1 MARPGRMCLR
11 LLRFIKQKSYA
22 EPMTQDTQTAQQVLV
37 PLTSPEDVDAFLQE
51 YPQAAIF
58 KAGTCHK
65 TMQGFGVLETFL
77 QKHDL
82 PVGFIRV
89 VDWRPASN
97 HVAELTG
104 LTHHS
109 PQFIL
114 FQNGDAKFE
123 VNNWDITP
131 EALGPVFEQQVPVR
145 SAAATVATADNVEP
159 YRRLMQS
166 YLNGQLNDW
175 AFQDQYVNMFRDDAS
190 LRSQREFE
198 LLSKLFG
205 DPDAYH
211 GGLHQLGEPQGRG
224 DLKARVQELLTQL
237 G

>member
-1 MARPGRMCLR
+1 MTNT
-11 LLRFIKQKSYA
+11 SA
-22 EPMTQDTQTAQQVLV
+22 EQQVLL
-37 PLTSPEDVDAFLQE
+37 PLTTPEEVDTFLAQ

-77 QKHDL
+77 ARYQL

-97 HVAELTG
+97 HVTELSG

-114 FQNGDAKFE
+114 FEHGQPSFE

-131 EALGPVFEQQVPVR
+131 DALLPVFEDKVPRR
-145 SAAATVATADNVEP
+145 SSEATITGKGHVEP
-159 YRRLMQS
+159 YKQLMQA
-166 YLNGQLNDW
+166 YLQGQMPDW
-175 AFQDQYVNMFRDDAS
+175 EFQERYVNMFRDDAS
-190 LRSQREFE
+190 LRSQQEFDM
-198 LLSKLFG
+198 LSRLFG

-211 GGLHQLGEPQGRG
+211 GGLHQLGAPQERG
-224 DLKARVQELLTQL
+224 DLKSRVQELLTQL

>member
-1 MARPGRMCLR
+1 M
-11 LLRFIKQKSYA
+11 
-22 EPMTQDTQTAQQVLV
+22 TQTAQNEPQVLV
-37 PLTSPEDVDAFLQE
+37 PLTTPEDVDQFLKD
-51 YPQAAIF
+51 YPLAAVF

-97 HVAELTG
+97 HVAARTG
-104 LTHHS
+104 ITHQS

-114 FQNGDAKFE
+114 FREGEAQFE

-131 EALGPVFEQQVPVR
+131 EALEPVFGQHVPER
-145 SAAATVATADNVEP
+145 SAEGAVATEDNAEP
-159 YRRLMQS
+159 YRRLMRA
-166 YLNGQLNDW
+166 YLAGELSEW
-175 AFQDQYVNMFRDDAS
+175 AFQDQYVTMFRDDAS

-198 LLSKLFG
+198 LLSRLFG

-211 GGLHQLGEPQGRG
+211 GGLHQLGAPQERG
-224 DLKARVQELLTQL
+224 DLKARVQALLGDL

>member
-1 MARPGRMCLR
+1 M
-11 LLRFIKQKSYA
+11 
-22 EPMTQDTQTAQQVLV
+22 TQTAETQVLL
-37 PLTSPEDVDAFLQE
+37 PLTTPQEVDDFLKE
-51 YPQAAIF
+51 YPLAAIF

-65 TMQGFGVLETFL
+65 TMQGFGVVETFL

-97 HVAELTG
+97 HVAQLTG

-114 FQNGDAKFE
+114 FKDGQPQFE

-131 EALGPVFEQQVPVR
+131 EALTPVFEGHVPAR
-145 SAAATVATADNVEP
+145 TGTAQLNAQLNAQGETSGGLEP
-159 YRRLMQS
+159 YRRLMQA
-166 YLNGQLNDW
+166 YLDGQLSDW
-175 AFQDQYVNMFRDDAS
+175 AFQDQYVTLFRDDAS
-190 LRSQREFE
+190 LRSQREFD
-198 LLSKLFG
+198 LLSRLFG

-211 GGLHQLGEPQGRG
+211 GGLHQLGAPQGRG
-224 DLKARVQELLTQL
+224 DLQARVQELLQEL

>member
-1 MARPGRMCLR
+1 
-11 LLRFIKQKSYA
+11 
-22 EPMTQDTQTAQQVLV
+22 MTQSAPSESQADKQVLV
-37 PLTSPEDVDAFLQE
+37 PLTTPQEVDQFLTD
-51 YPQAAIF
+51 YPLAAVF

-77 QKHDL
+77 QDHEL

-97 HVAELTG
+97 RVAEMTG
-104 LTHHS
+104 IVHHS
-109 PQFIL
+109 PQLMIFKDG
-114 FQNGDAKFE
+114 QVQFE

-131 EALGPVFEQQVPVR
+131 EALEPVFAQIPAR
-145 SAAATVATADNVEP
+145 SASGKVQTDDNIEP
-159 YRRLMQS
+159 YRRLMRDFVDGKIS
-166 YLNGQLNDW
+166 DW
-175 AFQDQYVNMFRDDAS
+175 AFQDQYVTLFRDDAS

-198 LLSKLFG
+198 LLSRLFG

-211 GGLHQLGEPQGRG
+211 GGLHQLGQPQERG
-224 DLKARVQELLTQL
+224 ELKQRVQQLLAEL

>member
-1 MARPGRMCLR
+1 
-11 LLRFIKQKSYA
+11 
-22 EPMTQDTQTAQQVLV
+22 MTQAAQNEAQVLV
-37 PLTSPEDVDAFLQE
+37 PLTTPEEVDQFLTE
-51 YPQAAIF
+51 YPLAAVF

-77 QKHDL
+77 QRHDL

-97 HVAELTG
+97 HVAQLTG
-104 LTHHS
+104 IQHHS
-109 PQFIL
+109 PQLIL
-114 FQNGDAKFE
+114 FQDGQPQFE

-131 EALGPVFEQQVPVR
+131 QALGPVFEARVPVR
-145 SAAATVATADNVEP
+145 EGVASVATDDNVEP
-159 YRRLMQS
+159 YRRLMRAF
-166 YLNGQLNDW
+166 LDGQLSDW

-198 LLSKLFG
+198 LLSRLFG

-211 GGLHQLGEPQGRG
+211 GGLHQLGAPQGRG
-224 DLKARVQELLTQL
+224 DLKARVQELLTEL

>member
-1 MARPGRMCLR
+1 M
-11 LLRFIKQKSYA
+11 
-22 EPMTQDTQTAQQVLV
+22 TQTAQNEPQVLV
-37 PLTSPEDVDAFLQE
+37 PLTTPEEVDQFLTE
-51 YPQAAIF
+51 YPLAAVF

-77 QKHDL
+77 QRHEL

-97 HVAELTG
+97 HVAQRTG
-104 LTHHS
+104 LVHHS
-109 PQFIL
+109 PQLIL
-114 FQNGDAKFE
+114 FQDGQARFE

-131 EALGPVFEQQVPVR
+131 EALAPVFAQHVPVR
-145 SAAATVATADNVEP
+145 AGEGSVATDDNAEP
-159 YRRLMQS
+159 YRRLMRAF
-166 YLNGQLNDW
+166 LDGQLSEW

-198 LLSKLFG
+198 LLSRLFG

-211 GGLHQLGEPQGRG
+211 GGLHQLGAPQDRG
-224 DLKARVQELLTQL
+224 DLRARVQALLTEL

>member
-1 MARPGRMCLR
+1 
-11 LLRFIKQKSYA
+11 
-22 EPMTQDTQTAQQVLV
+22 MTQTQQQDQTRQAQVLV
-37 PLTSPEDVDAFLQE
+37 PLTSPEEVDTFLAQ
-51 YPQAAIF
+51 YPQAAVF

-77 QKHDL
+77 AKHEL

-97 HVAELTG
+97 RVAELTG
-104 LTHHS
+104 IQHQS

-114 FQNGDAKFE
+114 FDNGQPVFD
-123 VNNWDITP
+123 VDNWNISP
-131 EALGPVFEQQVPVR
+131 EELGPVFEAKVPMREETV
-145 SAAATVATADNVEP
+145 SAAGEGNVEP
-159 YRRLMQS
+159 YKQLMQAFIS
-166 YLNGQLNDW
+166 GQMPDW
-175 AFQDQYVNMFRDDAS
+175 EFQERYVNMFRDDAS

-211 GGLHQLGEPQGRG
+211 GGLHQLGEPQSRG
-224 DLKARVQELLTQL
+224 DLKARVQELLSQL
-237 G
+237 

>member
-1 MARPGRMCLR
+1 M
-11 LLRFIKQKSYA
+11 
-22 EPMTQDTQTAQQVLV
+22 TQTAQAEKQVLV
-37 PLTSPEDVDAFLQE
+37 PLTTPEEVDQFLKD
-51 YPQAAIF
+51 YPLAAVF

-77 QKHDL
+77 QDHEL

-97 HVAELTG
+97 HVSEMTG
-104 LTHHS
+104 IVHHS
-109 PQFIL
+109 PQLMIFKGG
-114 FQNGDAKFE
+114 QVQFE

-131 EALGPVFEQQVPVR
+131 EALEPVFAQIPARSESGQVV
-145 SAAATVATADNVEP
+145 TDDNIEP
-159 YRRLMQS
+159 YRRLMRDFVDGKIS
-166 YLNGQLNDW
+166 DW

-190 LRSQREFE
+190 LRSQREFD
-198 LLSKLFG
+198 LLSRLFG

-211 GGLHQLGEPQGRG
+211 GGLHQLGQPQERGELKGRVEQ
-224 DLKARVQELLTQL
+224 LLAEL

>member
-1 MARPGRMCLR
+1 
-11 LLRFIKQKSYA
+11 
-22 EPMTQDTQTAQQVLV
+22 MTQATQAENQQVLV
-37 PLTSPEDVDAFLQE
+37 PLTTPEEVEQFLTE
-51 YPQAAIF
+51 YPLAAVF

-77 QKHDL
+77 QRHEL

-97 HVAELTG
+97 HVAQRTG
-104 LTHHS
+104 IVHHS

-114 FQNGDAKFE
+114 FRDGEVQFE

-131 EALGPVFEQQVPVR
+131 EALRPVFDSQVPQR
-145 SAAATVATADNVEP
+145 TGSAAIATDDNVEP
-159 YRRLMQS
+159 YRRLMRDFVDGR
-166 YLNGQLNDW
+166 LNEW
-175 AFQDQYVNMFRDDAS
+175 AFQDQYVTMFRDDAS

-198 LLSKLFG
+198 QLSRLFG

-211 GGLHQLGEPQGRG
+211 GGLHQLGAPQDRG
-224 DLKARVQELLTQL
+224 DLRARVQALLQEL

>member
-1 MARPGRMCLR
+1 MTQTQSSDPAQQARP
-11 LLRFIKQKSYA
+11 S
-22 EPMTQDTQTAQQVLV
+22 QQILV
-37 PLTSPEDVDAFLQE
+37 PLTTPEEVDTFLAQ
-51 YPQAAIF
+51 YPQAAVF

-77 QKHDL
+77 AKHEL

-97 HVAELTG
+97 RVAELSG
-104 LTHHS
+104 ITHAS

-114 FQNGDAKFE
+114 FEKGQPTFD
-123 VNNWDITP
+123 VDNWDISP
-131 EALGPVFEQQVPVR
+131 EELGPVFEARVPMRGEAV
-145 SAAATVATADNVEP
+145 SAAGEGNVQP
-159 YRRLMQS
+159 YKQLMQAFIS
-166 YLNGQLNDW
+166 GQMPDW
-175 AFQDQYVNMFRDDAS
+175 EFQERYVNMFRDDAS

-211 GGLHQLGEPQGRG
+211 GGLHQLGEPQSRG
-224 DLKARVQELLTQL
+224 DLKARVQELLSQL
-237 G
+237 

>member
-1 MARPGRMCLR
+1 M
-11 LLRFIKQKSYA
+11 
-22 EPMTQDTQTAQQVLV
+22 TQTAETEKQVLV
-37 PLTSPEDVDAFLQE
+37 PLTTPEEVDQFLTD
-51 YPQAAIF
+51 YPLAAVF

-77 QKHDL
+77 QDHEL

-97 HVAELTG
+97 RVTEMTG
-104 LTHHS
+104 IVHHS
-109 PQFIL
+109 PQLMIFKDG
-114 FQNGDAKFE
+114 QVQFE

-131 EALGPVFEQQVPVR
+131 EALEPVFAQVPAR
-145 SAAATVATADNVEP
+145 SASGSVQTDDNIEP
-159 YRRLMQS
+159 YRRLMRDFVDGKVS
-166 YLNGQLNDW
+166 DW
-175 AFQDQYVNMFRDDAS
+175 AFQDQYVTMFRDDAS

-198 LLSKLFG
+198 LLSRLFG

-211 GGLHQLGEPQGRG
+211 GGLHQLGQPQERG
-224 DLKARVQELLTQL
+224 ELQDRVKQLLTEL

>member
-1 MARPGRMCLR
+1 M
-11 LLRFIKQKSYA
+11 
-22 EPMTQDTQTAQQVLV
+22 TQTAQTETQAEKQVLV
-37 PLTSPEDVDAFLQE
+37 PLTTPEEVDQFLTE
-51 YPQAAIF
+51 YPLAAVF

-77 QKHDL
+77 QNHEL

-97 HVAELTG
+97 HVAQRTG
-104 LTHHS
+104 IIHHS
-109 PQFIL
+109 PQLML
-114 FQNGDAKFE
+114 FRDGQVQFE

-131 EALGPVFEQQVPVR
+131 EALAPVFEAQVPRR
-145 SAAATVATADNVEP
+145 SGAATVQTDDNIEP
-159 YRRLMQS
+159 YRRLMRDFLDGKLS
-166 YLNGQLNDW
+166 DW
-175 AFQDQYVNMFRDDAS
+175 AFQDQYVTMFRDDAS

-198 LLSKLFG
+198 LLSRLFG

-211 GGLHQLGEPQGRG
+211 GGLHQLGAPQVRG
-224 DLKARVQELLTQL
+224 DLQGRVQALLNEL

>member
-1 MARPGRMCLR
+1 
-11 LLRFIKQKSYA
+11 
-22 EPMTQDTQTAQQVLV
+22 MTQAAQNEAQVLV
-37 PLTSPEDVDAFLQE
+37 PLTTPEEVDQFLTE
-51 YPQAAIF
+51 YPLAAVF

-77 QKHDL
+77 QRHDL

-97 HVAELTG
+97 HVAQLTG
-104 LTHHS
+104 IQHHS
-109 PQFIL
+109 PQLIL
-114 FQNGDAKFE
+114 FQDGQPQFE

-131 EALGPVFEQQVPVR
+131 QALGPVFEAHVPVR
-145 SAAATVATADNVEP
+145 EGVASVATDDNVEP
-159 YRRLMQS
+159 YRRLMRAF
-166 YLNGQLNDW
+166 LDGQLSDW

-198 LLSKLFG
+198 LLSRLFG

-211 GGLHQLGEPQGRG
+211 GGLHQLGAPQGRG
-224 DLKARVQELLTQL
+224 DLKARVQELLTEL

>member
-1 MARPGRMCLR
+1 
-11 LLRFIKQKSYA
+11 
-22 EPMTQDTQTAQQVLV
+22 MTQSAPSESQAEKQVLV
-37 PLTSPEDVDAFLQE
+37 PLTTPEEVDQFLTD
-51 YPQAAIF
+51 YPLAAVF

-77 QKHDL
+77 QDHEL

-97 HVAELTG
+97 HVAQLTG
-104 LTHHS
+104 IVHHS
-109 PQFIL
+109 PQLMIFKDG
-114 FQNGDAKFE
+114 QVQFE

-131 EALGPVFEQQVPVR
+131 EALEPVFAQVPAR
-145 SAAATVATADNVEP
+145 SAPAGVQTDDNIEP
-159 YRRLMQS
+159 YRRLMRDFVDGKIS
-166 YLNGQLNDW
+166 DW
-175 AFQDQYVNMFRDDAS
+175 AFQDQYVTMFRDDAS

-198 LLSKLFG
+198 LLSRLFG

-211 GGLHQLGEPQGRG
+211 GGLHQLGQPQERG
-224 DLKARVQELLTQL
+224 NLKDRVQQLLTEL

>member
-1 MARPGRMCLR
+1 M
-11 LLRFIKQKSYA
+11 
-22 EPMTQDTQTAQQVLV
+22 TQTASPDPQVLV
-37 PLTSPEDVDAFLQE
+37 PLTTPEEVDQFLQD
-51 YPQAAIF
+51 YPLAAVF

-77 QKHDL
+77 QNHEL

-97 HVAELTG
+97 HVAQRTG
-104 LTHHS
+104 ITHQS

-114 FQNGDAKFE
+114 FKQGEPQFE

-131 EALGPVFEQQVPVR
+131 EALSPVFESHVPAR
-145 SAAATVATADNVEP
+145 SGEGAVATEDNAEP
-159 YRRLMQS
+159 YRRLMHAF
-166 YLNGQLNDW
+166 LDGQLSEW
-175 AFQDQYVNMFRDDAS
+175 AFQDQYVTMFRDDAS

-198 LLSKLFG
+198 LLSRLFG

-211 GGLHQLGEPQGRG
+211 GGLHQLGAPQERG
-224 DLKARVQELLTQL
+224 DLKARVQTLLNDL

>member
-1 MARPGRMCLR
+1 
-11 LLRFIKQKSYA
+11 
-22 EPMTQDTQTAQQVLV
+22 MTQAAQNEAQVLV
-37 PLTSPEDVDAFLQE
+37 PLTTPEEVDQFLTE
-51 YPQAAIF
+51 YPLAAVF

-77 QKHDL
+77 QRHDL

-97 HVAELTG
+97 HVAQLTG
-104 LTHHS
+104 IQHHS
-109 PQFIL
+109 PQLIL
-114 FQNGDAKFE
+114 FQDGQPQFE

-131 EALGPVFEQQVPVR
+131 QALGPVFEAHVPVR
-145 SAAATVATADNVEP
+145 EGVASVATDDNVEP
-159 YRRLMQS
+159 YRRLMRAF
-166 YLNGQLNDW
+166 LDGQLSDW

-198 LLSKLFG
+198 LLSRLFG

-211 GGLHQLGEPQGRG
+211 GGLHQLGAPQGRG
-224 DLKARVQELLTQL
+224 DLRARVQELLTEL

>member
-1 MARPGRMCLR
+1 M
-11 LLRFIKQKSYA
+11 
-22 EPMTQDTQTAQQVLV
+22 TQTAPQDPQVLV
-37 PLTSPEDVDAFLQE
+37 PLTTPEEVDQFLQD
-51 YPQAAIF
+51 YPLAAVF

-77 QKHDL
+77 QNHEL

-97 HVAELTG
+97 HVAQRTG
-104 LTHHS
+104 ITHQS

-114 FQNGDAKFE
+114 FREGEPQFE

-131 EALGPVFEQQVPVR
+131 EALEPVFGQHVPER
-145 SAAATVATADNVEP
+145 SAEGAVATEDNAEP
-159 YRRLMQS
+159 YRRLMRA
-166 YLNGQLNDW
+166 YLAGELSEW
-175 AFQDQYVNMFRDDAS
+175 AFQDQYVTMFRDDAS

-198 LLSKLFG
+198 LLSRLFG

-211 GGLHQLGEPQGRG
+211 GGLHQLGAPQERG
-224 DLKARVQELLTQL
+224 DLKARVQALLTEL

>member
-1 MARPGRMCLR
+1 M
-11 LLRFIKQKSYA
+11 
-22 EPMTQDTQTAQQVLV
+22 
-37 PLTSPEDVDAFLQE
+37 PLTTPEEVDQFLKD
-51 YPQAAIF
+51 YPLAAVF

-65 TMQGFGVLETFL
+65 TMQGFGVLESFL
-77 QKHDL
+77 QKHEL

-104 LTHHS
+104 ITHHS

-114 FQNGDAKFE
+114 FKDGQAQFE

-131 EALGPVFEQQVPVR
+131 QALGPVFAAQVPAR
-145 SAAATVATADNVEP
+145 AEDAAVVGGDNLEP
-159 YRRLMQS
+159 YRRLMHAF
-166 YLNGQLNDW
+166 LDGQLSDW
-175 AFQDQYVNMFRDDAS
+175 TFQDQYVALFRQDGN

-198 LLSKLFG
+198 LLSRLFG

-211 GGLHQLGEPQGRG
+211 GGLHQLGAPQSRG
-224 DLKARVQELLTQL
+224 DLKDRVQALLAEL

>member
-1 MARPGRMCLR
+1 
-11 LLRFIKQKSYA
+11 
-22 EPMTQDTQTAQQVLV
+22 MTQAAQTEAQVLV
-37 PLTSPEDVDAFLQE
+37 PLTTPEEVDQFLTE
-51 YPQAAIF
+51 YPLAAVF

-77 QKHDL
+77 QRHDL

-97 HVAELTG
+97 HVAERTG
-104 LTHHS
+104 LIHHS
-109 PQFIL
+109 PQLIL
-114 FQNGDAKFE
+114 FRDGQPQFE

-131 EALGPVFEQQVPVR
+131 QALGPVFEAHVPVR
-145 SAAATVATADNVEP
+145 EGVASVATDDNVEP
-159 YRRLMQS
+159 YRRLMRAF
-166 YLNGQLNDW
+166 LDGQLSDW

-190 LRSQREFE
+190 LRSQREFD
-198 LLSKLFG
+198 LLSRLFG

-211 GGLHQLGEPQGRG
+211 GGLHQLGAPQGRG
-224 DLKARVQELLTQL
+224 DLKARVQELLTEL